1 MFTISTD
8 TISGKINIYDNF
20 TEINYPI
27 FNKIGDNYSLSF
39 INLKNVKYF
48 TDFTYSTIG
57 SDDYK
62 YLTTQYRI
70 SKDAKSWTDWLVL
83 DKSINNFPPFDS
95 KYNMFIDIKWTRE
108 GESIL
113 GSIKLLNYNLSGSL
127 DRDVKN
133 GLATIYLNSNNNEIV
148 IKPPYIFK
156 VFKLTNIEILNKG
169 DIENTEIYYR
179 YSQDYGRTISN
190 WTIFNSDNIKSENI
204 NPIRFFQIEYFIKYN
219 GSSNISIFDINLI
232 GDFQNVSLDGQ
243 KSNLYGIRENC
254 NCLILNIVGDTTTL
268 ESMPPGG
275 QSSMLM
281 APYSTESTNLPVTTA
296 ESIAKLYQPYQQA
309 QALTLFNKM
318 SNDVTNLFG
327 HDVIYVLTDP
337 DQKGI
342 DYTFHEYTVQNYI
355 CDAKIK
361 VSVDNNQFPDNTG
374 SLNNFD
380 LTLFESFEIN
390 ITKDQFKA
398 AFGVQSR
405 PGLND
410 VIWFC
415 NLNKL
420 YTIEHSHAIRNFNN
434 YSIYYK
440 VILKKFNQKANII
453 GASQEMQDVID
464 SLTKNTTLDELMGID
479 NQQDKKSTANQEQL
493 RIANKAQETLRVD
506 IYANIEKEK
515 IENSSVTIAKTHYEL
530 STVAAGTE
538 AVVYRNFKFFYRKS
552 DNLGFMAWFNIN
564 KISMTDPFNLFN
576 YYDTSTN
583 NGVVF
588 TMLGNSIIATINNIN
603 YELKLSNLNSNV
615 LSANVWYNI
624 IINID
629 QRQQIL
635 TAYLYKRNVEY
646 EDDAATLSSTKLL
659 QLYKVSIG
667 IGTVIIDVGDVNANI
682 LGSDMKITSIRLFN
696 DVIPETE
703 HNKIINKPLIG
714 TDYKYIIFTDNAN
727 QDADMPFNPDSK
739 ISYCKIRRGT
749 GLDT

>member
-1 MFTISTD
+1 MA
-8 TISGKINIYDNF
+8 N
-20 TEINYPI
+20 
-27 FNKIGDNYSLSF
+27 
-39 INLKNVKYF
+39 
-48 TDFTYSTIG
+48 
-57 SDDYK
+57 
-62 YLTTQYRI
+62 
-70 SKDAKSWTDWLVL
+70 
-83 DKSINNFPPFDS
+83 
-95 KYNMFIDIKWTRE
+95 
-108 GESIL
+108 
-113 GSIKLLNYNLSGSL
+113 LLNS
-127 DRDVKN
+127 
-133 GLATIYLNSNNNEIV
+133 TNNILI
-148 IKPPYIFK
+148 IKPVYLYK
-156 VFKLTNIEILNKG
+156 VFKITDIEILSRG
-169 DIENTEIYYR
+169 DIANTVIYYR
-179 YSQDYGRTISN
+179 YSQDYGRTVTN
-190 WTIFNSDNIKSENI
+190 WVELNKDNIRSENI
-204 NPIRFFQIEYFIKYN
+204 NPIRFCQIEYYIEYN
-219 GSSNISIFDINLI
+219 GTTSVVINDINLI
-232 GDFQNVSLDGQ
+232 GDFQNVTLDGQ
-243 KSNLYGIRENC
+243 KSNLYAIRENC
-254 NCLILNIVGDTTTL
+254 NCLMLGFICDPNSLGED
-268 ESMPPGG
+268 MPPGG

-281 APYSTESTNLPVTTA
+281 APYSTESTNLPVATA

-361 VSVDNNQFPDNTG
+361 VSVDNNQFPDNSG

-453 GASQEMQDVID
+453 GSSQEIQNVID

-493 RIANKAQETLRVD
+493 RVANKAQETLRVD
-506 IYANIEKEK
+506 IFANIEQEK

-530 STVAAGTE
+530 STVTGGTE

-552 DNLGFMAWFNIN
+552 DNVGFMAWFSIN

-576 YYDTSTN
+576 YYDTSTD
-583 NGVVF
+583 NGIIF
-588 TMLGNSIIATINNIN
+588 TMIGNSIIATINDIN
-603 YELKLSNLNSNV
+603 YELKLSNSTTNV
-615 LSANVWYNI
+615 LSANIWYNI

-646 EDDAATLSSTKLL
+646 EDDAAMLTSTKLL
-659 QLYKVSIG
+659 QLYKISINLNP
-667 IGTVIIDVGDVNANI
+667 VIIDVGDINANI

-714 TDYKYIIFTDNAN
+714 ADYKYIIFTDNAN
-727 QDADMPFNPDSK
+727 QDADMPSNPDSK
-739 ISYCKIRRGT
+739 VSFNKIRRGT